1 MRFFTFKKNLKCIKC
16 TTDNIISAHY
26 CKNCGYHFSE
36 GEQKAAKK
44 WTLVWFLEWIDT
56 IKGIPKL
63 SFITGSKIY
72 KIGSIVLLLLVG
84 LYFFMIKGIHLK
96 LEKSDFYQIDYNGEL
111 SEYYLYTEQDQIEL
125 NLYVPDRAKD
135 VSIQYMNKE
144 NQILDTITWDEKQS
158 IVLSNHGN
166 GDYYLLEAKYDHN
179 NKDQMKLYV
188 FKEVTPSEK

>member
-1 MRFFTFKKNLKCIKC
+1 M
-16 TTDNIISAHY
+16 
-26 CKNCGYHFSE
+26 
-36 GEQKAAKK
+36 
-44 WTLVWFLEWIDT
+44 WFLEWIDT

-96 LEKSDFYQIDYNGEL
+96 LEKSDLYQIDYNGEL